1 MKTRPRSVSPP
12 SKAKRTEF
20 GHVCRVV
27 AVLNLRL
34 APDNVLDTPADD
46 LGRPAR
52 HGVVKAHRVLP
63 VDGCRVVH
71 LALGLVLLVVAA
83 QCNNREVLAYLKQ

>member
-1 MKTRPRSVSPP
+1 MSPP
-12 SKAKRTEF
+12 SKGKRTEF
-20 GHVCRVV
+20 GHICRVV

-34 APDNVLDTPADD
+34 APDYILDAPADY

-63 VDGCRVVH
+63 VDGRRVVH

-83 QCNNREVLAYLKQ
+83 QCINRKVLVYLKQ